1 MGKMLTMKD
10 IEKMAVAKEMPL
22 GITEAVFEKIE
33 YRIDEAN
40 ETVIGAYVHFQGYR
54 SIYLPFTDG
63 EINYQLDYL
72 LEQLGVESYALPEI
86 NATTGSVVKI
96 SRYIKETEKNYSKDE
111 FFKLKKKF
119 EGVLPT
125 YLTVRE
131 NEEGATVTSTFTN
144 TNFNLKTIKEQ

>member
-10 IEKMAVAKEMPL
+10 IEKMAVAKDMPL
-22 GITEAVFEKIE
+22 GITEAVFEKLE
-33 YRIDEAN
+33 YRIDEET
-40 ETVIGAYVHFQGYR
+40 ETVIGAYLHFEGYR

-72 LEQLGVESYALPEI
+72 LEQLGVESYALQDI
-86 NATTGSVVKI
+86 NATAGTIVKV
-96 SRYIKETEKNYSKDE
+96 SRYIKESEKKYSKDE

-131 NEEGATVTSTFTN
+131 NAEGATVTSTFTN